1 MIWGWDCNDL
11 GMGLQSFGDGI
22 AVIWD
27 GIAMIWGWDCSH
39 LGMGL
44 QSFGDGIA
52 VIWGWDCSHL
62 GMGLQSFGDAFA
74 SFRVEGCTCNLGD
87 ALAA

>member
-44 QSFGDGIA
+44 QSFGD
-52 VIWGWDCSHL
+52 
-62 GMGLQSFGDAFA
+62 AFA